1 MIAMIPAQ
9 HIRVKENHAK
19 IHPPKK
25 YEEMISSDIFFFF
38 GVEKFGFHNFFLMFL
53 E

>member
-9 HIRVKENHAK
+9 HIRVKENHAR

-25 YEEMISSDIFFFF
+25 YEEMISSDIFFFW
-38 GVEKFGFHNFFLMFL
+38 VEKFGIHNFFFMFL